1 MTAKK
6 YLQTIKRYDDSIA
19 HEIEI
24 LNDMRRKVSLIS
36 GIDYAKDRVQSS
48 PASGNVQIEAIVDM
62 ENNIIRMI
70 EEQTRIKLKIIDE
83 IQTLSNPMY
92 VEILIRRYV
101 ELKSFEEISC
111 NMNYSYY
118 YTIHLHGEA
127 LNALDK
133 MLKEKDNESVNRNAS

>member
-24 LNDMRRKVSLIS
+24 LNDMREKVSLIG
-36 GIDYAKDRVQSS
+36 GIDYAKDRVQTS
-48 PASGNVQIEAIVDM
+48 PTSGNVQIESIVDM

-70 EEQTRIKLKIIDE
+70 EEQTQIKLKIINE

-101 ELKSFEEISC
+101 ELKSFERIACDLGYVYNYIC
-111 NMNYSYY
+111 N
-118 YTIHLHGEA
+118 LHGEA
-127 LNALDK
+127 LIAF
-133 MLKEKDNESVNRNAS
+133 ENEVLNLS